1 MKYLFEVTKGYST
14 QLLEYDI
21 DSLSTKQISQDDV
34 IQKLRSNNE
43 YYINANIHRGI
54 LEISDGYTLMNF
66 ETEINGNY
74 YKHVEGVLYKLD
86 TDKTLSRYQ
95 LNYAGHKKNWYVII
109 RKDDVTEFH
118 VPSLRCVYCIKV
130 DILGTDVKTLSQ
142 ARRLIVLRG

>member
-1 MKYLFEVTKGYST
+1 MKYLFEVTKGYNT

-21 DSLSTKQISQDDV
+21 DSLSTKQISQADA

-43 YYINANIHRGI
+43 YYINAHINRGI
-54 LEISDGYTLMNF
+54 LEMSNGYTLVNF

-86 TDKTLSRYQ
+86 TDKTLSRYR

-109 RKDDVTEFH
+109 SKDEVTEVH
-118 VPSLRCVYCIKV
+118 VTSLRCVYCIKV
-130 DILGTDVKTLSQ
+130 DILGTDVKTLAQ
-142 ARRLIVLRG
+142 ARRLIVLRR